1 MKIQINSLEAL
12 ERLIGGDNQME
23 FEIRRSIVDDFT
35 KKHLKSLLDE
45 ELIETLV
52 REHKKEIEN
61 VLMDKKIFQDPY
73 YRTQTVLKDEYLN
86 LIKKEVEKQV
96 SNSIRTTIE
105 EIINKNN
112 IKEELE
118 TLVKEKSNYIKTI
131 WTEENIQYRINKAA
145 DFKLK
150 NLIDKID

>member
-1 MKIQINSLEAL
+1 
-12 ERLIGGDNQME
+12 
-23 FEIRRSIVDDFT
+23 
-35 KKHLKSLLDE
+35 
-45 ELIETLV
+45 
-52 REHKKEIEN
+52 
-61 VLMDKKIFQDPY
+61 MDKKIFQDPY

-118 TLVKEKSNYIKTI
+118 TLVKEQSNYIKTI